1 MSTMTDLTLDD
12 LGKRLGMTGADAP
25 GRPELEAEFK
35 RRNYLAQM
43 EAIAAQRDAADSAKK
58 NATYMLWSGVAA
70 SVSAIITALGV
81 AFNAFAHHN

>member
-12 LGKRLGMTGADAP
+12 LCKRLGMTAADAP
-25 GRPELEAEFK
+25 GRPELEAEFN

-43 EAIAAQRDAADSAKK
+43 EVIAAQRDAAESAKK
-58 NATYMLWSGVAA
+58 NANYMLWSVFAA